1 MQDDYAHSL
10 LLFPYVYT
18 RPEETAKKYDLLK
31 G

>member
-1 MQDDYAHSL
+1 MQDDYAYSL

-18 RPEETAKKYDLLK
+18 RPEETAKKYDLK